1 MNEWFKEWFSSDLY
15 LEVYHKRN
23 LNDARTLLNT
33 LLSFV
38 DIKKGD
44 IVLDAACGA
53 GRYSYLL
60 AEKGFDVFGFDLS
73 KNLLNIAKKNAD
85 DFSLGQKFICADI
98 RSFCVKARFNA
109 IFNLFTSF
117 GYFDN
122 EEENFLFVKN
132 SPNFL
137 AKGGYFVIDFLN
149 SNYVIKNLIPVSQK
163 NINGKTITEKRS
175 IIRNRVMKEIEVL
188 SDESVYNFRESV
200 ALYSYDKILS
210 KFEDSGYELIKL
222 LGDYK
227 GSKFDKDISERFIG
241 IFKLC

>member
-1 MNEWFKEWFSSDLY
+1 MNEWFKDWFSSDLY

-23 LNDARTLLNT
+23 LNDARILLNT
-33 LLSFV
+33 ILNFV
-38 DIKKGD
+38 DIKKGSS
-44 IVLDAACGA
+44 VLDAACGA

-73 KNLLNIAKKNAD
+73 KNLLNIAKKTAD
-85 DFSLGQKFICADI
+85 DFAISQKFICADI
-98 RSFCVKARFNA
+98 RNFCVKNKFSA

-117 GYFDN
+117 GYFN
-122 EEENFLFVKN
+122 TEKENFMFIKN

-137 AKGGYFVIDFLN
+137 TKGGYFVIDFLN

-175 IIRNRVMKEIEVL
+175 IIRDRVVKEIEVQA
-188 SDESVYNFRESV
+188 DKGVYNFRESV
-200 ALYSYDKILS
+200 ALYPYEKILS
-210 KFEDSGYELIKL
+210 KFEEFGYERIEF
-222 LGDYK
+222 LGDYS
-227 GSKFDKDISERFIG
+227 GSIFNKDISERFIG